1 MNVLIHAGE
10 LDRIAGWAQA
20 YPQLE
25 TGGEF
30 FGFYTRSGAPI
41 VQLVLGAAPDS
52 IHNSTSFYQ
61 GKDFLH
67 GAAKLLLE
75 HYGLQHLGSWHSHHQ
90 MGLAQPS
97 SGDESTVR
105 NALAV
110 HELPSF
116 LLGIANLHRQRC
128 SSQSFDVNLGGFI
141 FQQGQKSYGE
151 CSWVVLPG
159 DSPIRTSLQPLNSEF
174 FIDPQLSIDWQVKRS
189 SLTSPVVVS
198 TTPVQI
204 SDRVWYSNP
213 EGLDLL
219 KSIYEQFTTGFDECV
234 MNRTDDER
242 IYFTFDRVA
251 SALPNRDGKTWRL
264 ELPDDF
270 PRSPCPLYQTQ
281 SPDLIGCLEVEN
293 GADLFA
299 TVREFITNRSEVSEP
314 YVYMD

>member
-1 MNVLIHAGE
+1 MQILIHAGE
-10 LDRIAGWAQA
+10 LNRIAGWAQE

-75 HYGLQHLGSWHSHHQ
+75 NYGLQHLGSWHSHHQ

-116 LLGIANLHRQRC
+116 LLGITNLHCQRGF
-128 SSQSFDVNLGGFI
+128 SQGFDVNLGGFV
-141 FQQGQKSYGE
+141 FQRGQKGYRE

-159 DSPIRTSLQPLNSEF
+159 ESPIRTSLQPLNAEF
-174 FIDPQLSIDWQVKRS
+174 FIDPQPSIDWQVKRS
-189 SLTSPVVVS
+189 SLTSTAVVS

-204 SDRVWYSNP
+204 SDRVWYGTP
-213 EGLDLL
+213 EGLASL
-219 KSIYEQFTTGFDECV
+219 KSLYERFTTGFDACE

-242 IYFTFDRVA
+242 IYFTFDRDGTA
-251 SALPNRDGKTWRL
+251 WRIELPN
-264 ELPDDF
+264 DF
-270 PRSPCPLYQTQ
+270 PRSPCTLHPAQA
-281 SPDLIGCLEVEN
+281 PDRLNYLEVEHE
-293 GADLFA
+293 ADLFA
-299 TVREFITNRSEVSEP
+299 TVREFLTNLEREAKER
-314 YVYMD
+314 YVVMD